1 MCVLVL
7 QVILTQLHT
16 REDIDEGRVFEAIAS
31 IHVSDEHFN
40 EVLKIESLKLR
51 RSNSE
56 KTLHIATQYD
66 FFERGRGMKGG
77 GRGEEGDTRNKIV
90 NDFSMVV
97 SQT

>member
-1 MCVLVL
+1 MSSYCNICVLVL

-66 FFERGRGMKGG
+66 FFAERGRGRKG
-77 GRGEEGDTRNKIV
+77 
-90 NDFSMVV
+90 S
-97 SQT
+97 